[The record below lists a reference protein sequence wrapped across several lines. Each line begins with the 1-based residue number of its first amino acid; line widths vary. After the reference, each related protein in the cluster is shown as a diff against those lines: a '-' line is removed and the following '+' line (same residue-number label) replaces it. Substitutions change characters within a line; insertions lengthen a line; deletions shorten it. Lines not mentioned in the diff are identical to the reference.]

1 MKKRSAL
8 VSDVNLPPV
17 QGPPPPPGCSRRAVF
32 SSFDSGPPSAGQFF
46 GLPSKER
53 VWRCQPGGHAVG

>member
-1 MKKRSAL
+1 MYSKIIEAADRGHSPTPSPPAL
-8 VSDVNLPPV
+8 S
-17 QGPPPPPGCSRRAVF
+17 GPSF
-32 SSFDSGPPSAGQFF
+32 LLFDSGPPSAGQFF